1 MAAPSKNG
9 TRYLGMSPRGG
20 IAKPPWVE
28 LTACR
33 QCCQLARICSRREA
47 CGIAYS
53 VLAWWATGI
62 KQAPRQTALPS
73 KLCAPL
79 DVSRIAH
86 EWERADVFLS
96 PQISS
101 DRFSRRVFPC
111 GRDAVR
117 VRANRSR
124 HDCHRS
130 YDARIASGG
139 IFVCPNRTGQRG

>member
-33 QCCQLARICSRREA
+33 QCCQLARLLFPTGGLRNPVFGPSLV
-47 CGIAYS
+47 GIGDKAGSPSDGPS
-53 VLAWWATGI
+53 V
-62 KQAPRQTALPS
+62 QALRT
-73 KLCAPL
+73 L

-86 EWERADVFLS
+86 GWERADIFLS

-101 DRFSRRVFPC
+101 DRF
-111 GRDAVR
+111 
-117 VRANRSR
+117 
-124 HDCHRS
+124 
-130 YDARIASGG
+130 
-139 IFVCPNRTGQRG
+139 